1 MLKYKKIKGVLYYT
15 LGIFITFLC
24 LKIKGISISLFPY
37 FLIVVI
43 GSFKFIKNFKIYKFS
58 KLLLFYYINIILSL
72 FVGVYYGI
80 DNFKVNLFTIEIFKI
95 LTFLFLLIFLKIKKY
110 EIKKFYEGIKFGIFI
125 NLIWASLELILWNLE
140 KISLN
145 EVIFGK
151 VLEYNVGHTWL
162 NTKFIFNYEMI
173 RVCGFAW
180 DPSFL
185 GMLSALGVFIFKNK
199 YLKFYSLFIL
209 LNTYSRSGQVAL
221 IFTFLSIKFITKLK
235 KINYKKI
242 IQLIIVIILGVS
254 IVNYFIGTTKNSHI
268 GDKRRVQYY
277 FSAIESTYINKN
289 IFLFLWGGSP
299 FKTGNPLYLNKSLQE
314 KTLLSKN
321 MTVGWRIE
329 SDWAGILTGRGW
341 INFLLYL
348 YIHIYVLF
356 ACKNKELK
364 NITMIFLFAGIG
376 YTYENSIIINL
387 FLIYF
392 YNNFKRRKN
401 NERNNISRRKWNKTL
416 SNNKSNIKTD
426 KSYI

>member
-1 MLKYKKIKGVLYYT
+1 MLKYKKINMILYYILGSFLT
-15 LGIFITFLC
+15 LFC
-24 LKIKGISISLFPY
+24 LKIRGVSIALFPY
-37 FLIVVI
+37 FLIIILGIFKII
-43 GSFKFIKNFKIYKFS
+43 GNFKIYEFS
-58 KLLLFYYINIILSL
+58 KLLLFYYINIIFFI
-72 FVGVYYGI
+72 FVGVYYGM
-80 DNFKVNLFTIEIFKI
+80 DNFKDNLFTIETFKI
-95 LTFLFLLIFLKIKKY
+95 LSFLFLLVFIKIKKI
-110 EIKKFYEGIKFGIFI
+110 EIIKFYKGLKIGVFI
-125 NLIWASLELILWNLE
+125 NLVWATLELILWNLGKIRLNEIIFE
-140 KISLN
+140 KIL
-145 EVIFGK
+145 G
-151 VLEYNVGHTWL
+151 YNVGHTWL
-162 NTKFIFNYEMI
+162 NTKFVFNYEMI

-185 GMLSALGVFIFKNK
+185 GVLSVLGVFIFKNK
-199 YLKFYSLFIL
+199 YLKLYSLFIL
-209 LNTYSRSGQVAL
+209 FNTYSRSGQVAL
-221 IFTFLSIKFITKLK
+221 IFTFLSVNFITKLK

-242 IQLIIVIILGVS
+242 IQLIIVIILGIS

-268 GDKRRVQYY
+268 GDKRRLQYY

-341 INFLLYL
+341 LNFLLYL

-356 ACKNKELK
+356 VCKNKDLK

-376 YTYENSIIINL
+376 YTYENSIVINL

-392 YNNFKRRKN
+392 YNNFKRRQN
-401 NERNNISRRKWNKTL
+401 NERNNISRRKWNKAL
-416 SNNKSNIKTD
+416 SNN
-426 KSYI
+426 